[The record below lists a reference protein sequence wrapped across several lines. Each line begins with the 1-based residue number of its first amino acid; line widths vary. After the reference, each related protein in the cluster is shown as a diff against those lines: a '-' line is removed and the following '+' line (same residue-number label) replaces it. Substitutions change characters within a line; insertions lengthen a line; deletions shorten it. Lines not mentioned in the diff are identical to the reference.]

1 MKKWMLIAVLWTSF
15 SATMFGVTHIYSG
28 RYAYASETLYT
39 WDGKSLYKGNS
50 CYSSDILYTFDGKHV
65 YRGRSSYSSD
75 ILYTYDGSL
84 PIPILMMVI

>member
-39 WDGKSLYKGNS
+39 WDGKHLYKGRYAYPS
-50 CYSSDILYTFDGKHV
+50 EILLTTDGPV
-65 YRGRSSYSSD
+65 P
-75 ILYTYDGSL
+75 L
-84 PIPILMMVI
+84 PILLMAQLL